1 MDLCWRSR
9 AFTLALMPPP
19 SSPPPLFPP
28 DPPPNDPAT
37 LTSQD
42 AARHRALEIRTR
54 LERLPATRYIW
65 SLVLLLSLGGWF
77 EYYDLFFTAYVGPG
91 LVRSGL
97 FTSTSAAFF
106 GFNGLASFVAATF
119 AGLLIGTLVFSFAA
133 DRFGRRLIFTTSLL
147 WYTAATLVMAF
158 QHTAHGIVMWRV
170 IAGVGIGVE
179 LVTIDTYVTE
189 LMPRQ
194 LRGRAIALSQIV
206 GFTALPAVAL
216 LSWWL
221 VPQQPLGLQGWR
233 WVVLA
238 GSLGAIFVWF
248 IRRGLPESPRWLM
261 AHGKFDEAERIT
273 AGMEARAE
281 RDLEREAGSGSP
293 APQPPRTMLVASR
306 PAESRGDLLELA
318 RPPYR
323 RRTLM
328 LMVFNF
334 FQTIGYYGFASWVPT
349 LLIATGITTTSSL
362 QYSFLIALSAPLGP
376 LLAYRV
382 ADRIERKWQIVFT
395 AACIAIF
402 GVLFARQRD
411 PVWLIT
417 CGVLLTCANNC
428 MSIAFHTYQAELFPT
443 RIRAQAVGFVYS
455 WSRLSAIFTS
465 FLIAFF
471 LRHYGTR
478 GVFAFIAAAMGIVI
492 LAIGVF
498 GARTRGLALEDI
510 SQ

>member
-1 MDLCWRSR
+1 MDLFWCLRV
-9 AFTLALMPPP
+9 FTLATMPPP
-19 SSPPPLFPP
+19 SPPPIPP
-28 DPPPNDPAT
+28 AAPPRDPA
-37 LTSQD
+37 
-42 AARHRALEIRTR
+42 RYRAVAIRAR
-54 LERLPATRYIW
+54 LERLPVTRYIW

-119 AGLLIGTLVFSFAA
+119 AGLLVGTLLFGFAA

-147 WYTAATLVMAF
+147 WYTAATVVMAF
-158 QHTAHGIVMWRV
+158 QHTAHGIVLWRM

-179 LVTIDTYVTE
+179 LVTIDTYITE

-221 VPQQPLGLQGWR
+221 VPQKPLGLDGWR
-233 WVVLA
+233 WVVIA

-261 AHGKFDEAERIT
+261 SRGNFDEAERV
-273 AGMEARAE
+273 AAAMETCVGL
-281 RDLEREAGSGSP
+281 DLAREAASGS
-293 APQPPRTMLVASR
+293 APPQFPRAVLLASR
-306 PAESRGDLLELA
+306 PAESRGNLLELS

-323 RRTLM
+323 TRTLM

-349 LLIATGITTTSSL
+349 LLISAGITTTSSL
-362 QYSFLIALSAPLGP
+362 QYSFLIALSAPFGP

-402 GVLFARQRD
+402 GLLFARQRD
-411 PVWLIT
+411 PVWLII
-417 CGVLLTCANNC
+417 CGILLTCANNC
-428 MSIAFHTYQAELFPT
+428 MSIAFHAYQAELFPT

-478 GVFAFIAAAMGIVI
+478 GVFAFIAAAMAVVI
-492 LAIGVF
+492 LAIGIF
-498 GARTRGLALEDI
+498 GPRTRGLALEDI